1 MKKTIRYL
9 ENGEYHYATVKD
21 VGDIAKLKTDSK
33 DDLVAAIN
41 ELYLT
46 GGTAKP
52 VGYDDLVKKV
62 TDNIEKQQDIDKKV
76 DDVKKDSEANKAEVE
91 ELVEEQKRKAEELR
105 QSILRLNQLA
115 EKASQDA
122 KRLEDNA
129 AHLQDDIDK
138 KFNSVS
144 ESVKQTN
151 AQLDNSSKQLQKE
164 LSDTKQDLENAKSR
178 LQNNESGLDANRQ
191 QIQQA
196 ETELEKTKTELK
208 SKASAESLGTVTQSV
223 EKLDAQV
230 KHNAKGLE
238 VAVKRDE
245 LSGNVASLLR
255 DKTNLLLGT
264 RNFAGDYW
272 TNNDVVELEPGY
284 YKGLKVASTLSSD
297 KNIYQKYPI
306 KAKTPYTFSFYAKQD
321 KENQNAVLS
330 IFSIDKPNVN
340 IDNPKQTIHIGE
352 DWQRFAVTFMAD
364 LDCIIGI
371 EVTQGNAIKDN
382 KLYTAGFML
391 QFGEQNT
398 NWEPNEK
405 DVAENIEHTE
415 AQFKVHDDK
424 IEAVTKRQ
432 EQIGSQQT
440 EQETRITQ
448 NAEGVKQNSKEL
460 RDTNGKIVA
469 FEGKLEST
477 AKGLKTEFQKETQQ
491 AIGQISDSSL
501 NLIRNSSF
509 SNRDSNFDQ
518 WQNVSEKANIREDE
532 NGLRW
537 VELTQTGLSSD
548 NPIGLTSNYFEVK
561 QGKVTVA
568 VDVKDGGKAAL
579 DNPSVLFIELYDKN
593 KKRVDF
599 QWVNL
604 TDLGLSVEALSDHL
618 VHRGMYR
625 KAIDRAD
632 VKFMTLKAHIMRNGD
647 MWFTNFS
654 AKLSSIDDG
663 AYVPNPEDLNQQV
676 LKQNT
681 KLEQNAREIALR
693 ATSTEVKK
701 TVNDTMNKNN
711 GGGVNLQI
719 GTKDCSFEIGTNG
732 NPSSIETYGS
742 DTKMIHTQNGGFYT
756 AYSKTSFV
764 PTPGEFYTLSAD
776 VKGDG
781 KISGSGFRYEGGN
794 NGTMSEVA
802 LSDNWQRIVN
812 TVHIDRVQGQWVIY
826 PSGMKNLYVKHLKI
840 ERGTIA
846 TPWTPAPEDA
856 YTTLRQE
863 IKSSKDAAI
872 QVASDNVQ
880 IKVNELS
887 TTLNDT
893 FNQKI
898 NEAKEAS
905 QKFTSDG
912 IEQTVKKITDVQ
924 NNVNSRIDNIQIGGR
939 NLVQNGDANDARSP
953 WVNTKFEKHPFY
965 YNGSKRMYNL
975 YTSGKDEVMATN
987 NAWFPVIAG
996 HQYTLSFKGFM
1007 STNVLSY
1014 DVWLLGKKAN
1024 TEVPNGE
1031 WSNSCN
1037 IINGQRLSA
1046 AHTDTVVKTF
1056 TVPSDWDNFVAF
1068 IRFDNN
1074 GSTDGQNSVFFFNE
1088 VKLERGNKATD
1099 WTPAPEDIEER
1110 VNTQTL
1116 ETADI
1121 DAMRAEGHFFVHNL
1135 TGNPTSGWVYVDV
1148 SGNGLDRIR
1157 QDVYQDSNS
1166 SVHFH
1171 RKLFGVNWTPWEK
1184 EATQTDINNLRTET
1198 TASVKNLGDRVT
1210 TEVNSITTQ
1219 MNDGHSN
1226 DVELIRKS
1234 DFSDGNKG
1242 SWAGDLV
1249 TVVSGN
1255 NIPPELGQ
1263 DGMKVLRTAQRDT
1276 NENAIW
1282 YSVRPGEIF
1291 DVDYWIWP
1299 TGEFECQL
1307 GLYFVDAPIKNS
1319 VWRGVVAKKGTGWV
1333 HYIGTIQA
1341 PPNAAFA
1348 KPWIQINKD
1357 ANEKGSAAWIAKPS
1371 IRRHDNQIDKKIQEV
1386 NTRLDVAN
1394 GQILARVEEIKTTN
1408 FGGGVNL
1415 QVGTQD
1421 CSLTVSGNGTPVTV
1435 EGYDSDTKMFHATR
1449 SGMYTGWVPTTF
1461 VPTPGESYTISADFK
1476 GNGTISGSGFRYE
1489 GGNNGTLS
1497 TVTLTDKWQR
1507 ISNTVKVDKVQG
1519 QWVFYPSGATDF
1531 YVKHIKI
1538 ERGTVATP
1546 WSPSPLDAVQKSN
1559 LISEFNLQAGQ
1570 ALIKSNRIVLDAD
1583 TVDVGR
1589 IKGKD
1594 LDINLNEGSVNFEHG
1609 VIKTTDNL
1617 FGIDLDKGIVHG
1629 GKQINDPG
1637 YVAKRRQEVMD
1648 RANDLRDKAQKK
1660 DVLAKRER
1668 NEKIGNLPFAIKGKW
1683 TTIIDD
1689 KNIVQGSNSSDNI
1702 VYRPIS
1708 NNIEKDTFWESIDNT
1723 MLNGSG
1729 KVRITIKAN
1738 LANSN
1743 VGRYDSALVFIMS
1756 AMSLPSNSS
1765 INLFTLKEK
1774 GIYENTISIPKGTTC
1789 TINNLKQ
1796 YGLTFITQ
1804 KLGANEKLTIDELK
1818 VEVYSEALVKDLD
1831 SPEGKKI
1838 QEEYEKVQREVMALG
1853 DKAQQIEKD
1862 FDNGPAPIQYEGF
1875 SLDKEGL
1882 RVSADGDETVIAN
1895 GKIITNNAEITGGH
1909 IDVSGAMDYN
1919 YGFSDKK
1926 FIETSLRLA
1935 DGGLSFKTKDT
1946 NASKGYNPDAIIG
1959 LIATPS
1965 TMSSLPDTQLNIS
1978 SNSMVL
1984 QTYVDDIAK
1993 SSSVI
1998 ELHGDT
2004 GKLASGFS
2012 INSFDGKNKYD
2023 HTTPR
2028 STIYGAADGSM
2039 GIKADNIK
2047 VFGAIDMSNAPL
2059 RAIGADHGI
2068 RNVWVSWS
2076 GWDGGEK
2083 YPALVNDTSNW
2094 GGIAFPKSGRV
2105 TLFDASGHYYCPD
2118 RNTGLGVYDNYMGKN
2133 GQWQ

>member
-208 SKASAESLGTVTQSV
+208 SKASAESLDTVTQSV

-284 YKGLKVASTLSSD
+284 YKGLKVASTLTPD
-297 KNIYQKYPI
+297 KNIYQKYSI

-321 KENQNAVLS
+321 KDNQNAVLS

-340 IDNPKQTIHIGE
+340 IDNPKQTIHISE
-352 DWQRFAVTFMAD
+352 NWQRFAVTFMAD

-415 AQFKVHDDK
+415 SQFKVHDDK

-432 EQIGSQQT
+432 EQIGNQQT

-448 NAEGVKQNSKEL
+448 NAEGVRQNSKEL

-469 FEGKLEST
+469 FEGKLETT

-518 WQNVSEKANIREDE
+518 WQNVSEKANIREDK

-537 VELTQTGLSSD
+537 VELTQTGFSSD
-548 NPIGLTSNYFEVK
+548 NPIGVTSNYFEVR
-561 QGKVTVA
+561 QGKVTIA

-663 AYVPNPEDLNQQV
+663 AYVPNPEDINQQV

-681 KLEQNAREIALR
+681 KLEQNSKEIALR
-693 ATSTEVKK
+693 ATSTEVIK

-711 GGGVNLQI
+711 GGGINLQI

-732 NPSSIETYGS
+732 NPSSIETYES

-756 AYSKTSFV
+756 SYNKTSFV
-764 PTPGEFYTLSAD
+764 PTPGEFYTISAD
-776 VKGDG
+776 VKGNG
-781 KISGSGFRYEGGN
+781 KINGSGFRYEGGN
-794 NGTMSEVA
+794 NGTMSEVT
-802 LSDNWQRIVN
+802 LSDNWQRIIN
-812 TVHIDRVQGQWVIY
+812 TVHVDRVQGQWVIY
-826 PSGMKNLYVKHLKI
+826 PSGTKNLYVKHLKI

-846 TPWTPAPEDA
+846 TPWTPAPEDT

-880 IKVNELS
+880 IKVNEVS
-887 TTLNDT
+887 TTLNDS

-905 QKFTSDG
+905 QKYTSDG

-924 NNVNSRIDNIQIGGR
+924 NEVKAFNNQIQGTR
-939 NLVQNGDANDARSP
+939 NLIKKTATDIIVDDTSNQGTQGWKFNTYYFTEQPKNGDIITISALGELTGKGDL
-953 WVNTKFEKHPFY
+953 
-965 YNGSKRMYNL
+965 SKYHVTVYDET
-975 YTSGKDEVMATN
+975 YTEERAIKAGDLIPGKRDRVTLQLKDNYADESKKSVLLIYSGIPSDT
-987 NAWFPVIAG
+987 
-996 HQYTLSFKGFM
+996 Q
-1007 STNVLSY
+1007 
-1014 DVWLLGKKAN
+1014 GKKL
-1024 TEVPNGE
+1024 TVHHLMVEKGR
-1031 WSNSCN
+1031 
-1037 IINGQRLSA
+1037 I
-1046 AHTDTVVKTF
+1046 AH
-1056 TVPSDWDNFVAF
+1056 
-1068 IRFDNN
+1068 
-1074 GSTDGQNSVFFFNE
+1074 
-1088 VKLERGNKATD
+1088 D
-1099 WTPAPEDIEER
+1099 WTPAPEDIEEK
-1110 VNTQTL
+1110 VDTQTL

-1121 DAMRAEGHFFVHNL
+1121 DAMRAEGHFLVHNL
-1135 TGNPTSGWVYVDV
+1135 TGNPTSGWVYVDI
-1148 SGNGLDRIR
+1148 SGNGKDRIR

-1166 SVHFH
+1166 TNHFH
-1171 RKLFGVNWTPWEK
+1171 RKLYGNSWTPWEK
-1184 EATQTDINNLRTET
+1184 EATQTDIDNLRTET

-1219 MNDGHSN
+1219 MNNNNGGGIN
-1226 DVELIRKS
+1226 LLRGTT
-1234 DFSDGNKG
+1234 DFSGNWFRRDDSWINDNWVDSNGNSARKRTNAWCGLGQTVYLDPGDYTFSCDMYLNLSGEESLTIYAGDTQYEGTNGIVQFIDGNHYDRNSPQNRWFRAISHIKITG
-1242 SWAGDLV
+1242 PGN
-1249 TVVSGN
+1249 VS
-1255 NIPPELGQ
+1255 IRPELNQGS
-1263 DGMKVLRTAQRDT
+1263 GTVHVGSYKLERGLVATPWSPSPLDT
-1276 NENAIW
+1276 
-1282 YSVRPGEIF
+1282 V
-1291 DVDYWIWP
+1291 
-1299 TGEFECQL
+1299 QQ
-1307 GLYFVDAPIKNS
+1307 IK
-1319 VWRGVVAKKGTGWV
+1319 
-1333 HYIGTIQA
+1333 
-1341 PPNAAFA
+1341 
-1348 KPWIQINKD
+1348 
-1357 ANEKGSAAWIAKPS
+1357 
-1371 IRRHDNQIDKKIQEV
+1371 EV
-1386 NTRLDVAN
+1386 NTRFDVAN

-1421 CSLTVSGNGTPVTV
+1421 CSLTLSGNGTPVTV
-1435 EGYDSDTKMFHATR
+1435 EDYDSDTKMFHATR

-1489 GGNNGTLS
+1489 GGNNGTLG

-1519 QWVFYPSGATDF
+1519 QWIFYPSGSTDF

-1629 GKQINDPG
+1629 GRQIDDPG
-1637 YVAKRRQEVMD
+1637 YVTKRRQEVVD

-1668 NEKIGNLPFAIKGKW
+1668 NEKIGNLPFALKGKW

-1774 GIYENTISIPKGTTC
+1774 GVYENTISIPKGTTC

-1853 DKAQQIEKD
+1853 DKAQQIERE

-2004 GKLASGFS
+2004 GKSASGFS

-2028 STIYGAADGSM
+2028 STIYGAADGSI